1 MSLISQLK
9 KRTTR
14 LRISVL
20 LKWGEIE
27 IENEYSS
34 TAMPKS
40 YLKLPSCESIF
51 CICIYLYMYVHVIRK
66 LYIAHRRWLKSLFKF
81 PALLEYQVQ
90 GRLKCC

>member
-1 MSLISQLK
+1 MSIISQLK
-9 KRTTR
+9 RRTTR

-20 LKWGEIE
+20 HKWSE

-51 CICIYLYMYVHVIRK
+51 CIYIFIYVCICY
-66 LYIAHRRWLKSLFKF
+66 
-81 PALLEYQVQ
+81 
-90 GRLKCC
+90 

>member
-1 MSLISQLK
+1 MSIISQLQ

-20 LKWGEIE
+20 HKWSEIE

-51 CICIYLYMYVHVIRK
+51 CVYIYLYMYVYAIRK
-66 LYIAHRRWLKSLFKF
+66 LCIVHQRWLKSLFK
-81 PALLEYQVQ
+81 
-90 GRLKCC
+90 

>member
-1 MSLISQLK
+1 MSIISQLQ

-20 LKWGEIE
+20 HKWCEIE

-51 CICIYLYMYVHVIRK
+51 CIYIFIYVCICY
-66 LYIAHRRWLKSLFKF
+66 
-81 PALLEYQVQ
+81 
-90 GRLKCC
+90 

>member
-1 MSLISQLK
+1 MSIISQLK

-51 CICIYLYMYVHVIRK
+51 CIYIFIYVCTCY
-66 LYIAHRRWLKSLFKF
+66 
-81 PALLEYQVQ
+81 
-90 GRLKCC
+90 